1 MLHGFAFI
9 GKLGEVIRGSTR
21 LWPQR
26 AWAYKYV
33 GGLGTAVET
42 EGDYSVV
49 KTDTV
54 VARIGSECITSIG
67 LQFHISRIVRVEN
80 NTAYHV

>member
-42 EGDYSVV
+42 ESDYSVV
-49 KTDTV
+49 KIDAV
-54 VARIGSECITSIG
+54 VERASECITSIG